1 MKKLFKTPGKTG
13 RTSSRFTLLLLLL
26 LMAGGSVATYAQTIG
41 IVEGLTAVN
50 IRQGAPFNG
59 WPTVEFPIL
68 ITPAGDFYANRF
80 YKFDTAGKLV
90 DIGAVPKGYD
100 ASNNGWVGYCVQCVT
115 SDFPQIYRAVTLNCN
130 PGSVIPWKPEP
141 YSDPTLSVS
150 TNNCTTSEVWSNPLT
165 WTDFK
170 VPNQSTGGFNIN
182 RNVTLDVN
190 YDATNKA
197 IYCNSSSAL
206 TINSG
211 VTLTSNSG
219 GSFVISGMLNGTG
232 QYGSVVNN
240 GVVSPGG
247 NGIAQFQGGQY
258 TQNTSG
264 TLNMQLASTNSFDK
278 LYWTSGNNVLGGTL
292 KVSLLNGFVPVAN
305 NSFNI
310 IEMSYA
316 TYTGTFSNLVLPA
329 LTTGLKW
336 KISYNSNSVKLTV
349 VDCGSFSTSNV
360 KTDAGCY
367 GTATGSITVTP
378 INGLAP
384 FQYKLNSGAYGSAN
398 TFTGLRAGN
407 YKVYLTDANGCT
419 YITPTIAI
427 AQFPAITGTATVTNA
442 SCYGTLTGSI
452 TVTPTTG
459 TAPFTY
465 RLSTGST
472 YGSSNIFNGVKA
484 GAYYVYIKDANGCI
498 GSVKATVVQPV
509 AITGT
514 FTKTDVT
521 GCYGGNNG
529 SLTVTPTTG
538 FAPYQYKLNATGT
551 YGTSNT
557 FSSLKGATYK
567 VYIKDANGCE
577 GYLTIAIA
585 QPTAVK
591 GTATKTDET
600 CPGAMD
606 GSITITA
613 SGGTAPYTF
622 RFGTAGTYTATNTF
636 TGLKAGAYRVY
647 IKDANGCS
655 SSIAVTIVQLSATCF
670 ASSAISK
677 SGSPVEENAKA
688 RIVKLSPNP
697 SNNQFKLIL
706 PSTDKAATVRVLDV
720 NGKTLYTTKTASQS
734 ITFGENFAPGVY
746 LIEVRQGNEVK
757 TLKAIKN

>member
-1 MKKLFKTPGKTG
+1 M
-13 RTSSRFTLLLLLL
+13 
-26 LMAGGSVATYAQTIG
+26 
-41 IVEGLTAVN
+41 
-50 IRQGAPFNG
+50 
-59 WPTVEFPIL
+59 EFPVIMGGQGE
-68 ITPAGDFYANRF
+68 IYVNRF
-80 YKFDTAGKLV
+80 YKFNSSGQLEDVAGV
-90 DIGAVPKGYD
+90 GVAYD
-100 ASNNGWVGYCVQCVT
+100 PASFTGWYGYCVNCSVG
-115 SDFPQIYRAVTLNCN
+115 DIPPLYRAITLNCN
-130 PGSVIPWKPEP
+130 PGSITPWKPDP
-141 YSDPTLSVS
+141 YSDPAMSVQTNPCTNS
-150 TNNCTTSEVWSNPLT
+150 TAWSNPLT
-165 WTDFK
+165 WYDYK

-182 RNVTLDVN
+182 RNVALDVN

-197 IYCNSSSAL
+197 IYCTNSSAL

-211 VTLTSNSG
+211 VTLTCNSG
-219 GSFVISGMLNGTG
+219 GSFVINGVMNGTG
-232 QYGSVVNN
+232 QHGNMVNN
-240 GVVSPGG
+240 GVLAPGG
-247 NGIAQFQGGQY
+247 NSISQVTIRGGHY
-258 TQNTSG
+258 TQNASG
-264 TLNMQLASTNSFDK
+264 SLNIQLSSASSFDK
-278 LYWTSGNNVLGGTL
+278 LYCFQNDMDNILGGTL
-292 KVSLLNGFVPVAN
+292 KVSLLNGFIPVAG
-305 NSFNI
+305 NSFMI
-310 IEMSYA
+310 FESA
-316 TYTGTFSNLVLPA
+316 GSPYTGTFTTTSLPA
-329 LTTGLKW
+329 LSTGLKW
-336 KISYNSNSVKLTV
+336 KVKYNPSDVTLTV
-349 VDCGSFSTSNV
+349 VDCGSFSASFT

-367 GTATGSITVTP
+367 ATATGSITVTP

-384 FQYKLNSGAYGSAN
+384 FQDKLNSGAYGSAN

-557 FSSLKGATYK
+557 FSSLKATTYR

-577 GYLTIAIA
+577 GYVTIAIA

-613 SGGTAPYTF
+613 SGGTAPYTY
-622 RFGTAGTYTATNTF
+622 RFGSTGLYSSVNTF
-636 TGLKAGAYRVY
+636 NTLKAGAYRIY
-647 IKDANGCS
+647 MQDANGCIA
-655 SSIAVTIVQLSATCF
+655 SIAVTIFQLSANCF
-670 ASSAISK
+670 TQPAI
-677 SGSPVEENAKA
+677 AKA
-688 RIVKLSPNP
+688 GKGRVETNHSNFTASITPNP